1 MTFYVVNIA
10 HDLCDYNQH
19 HAFATEW
26 DAIDFLTSIRKEV
39 YIDAHPQSYGVSE
52 VYKDEPL
59 DFYFNDRHGENS
71 VRFYITEHTL

>member
-10 HDLCDYNQH
+10 HDLCDYNEH
-19 HAFATEW
+19 HAFATKDE
-26 DAIDFLTSIRKEV
+26 AIDCFNFLRKEV
-39 YIDAHPQSYGVSE
+39 YIDDQPESYGVSE